1 MYIHRHSCISPQQT
15 FNHFNVETLYESANN
30 KLNAK
35 EPVYES
41 IPPGILRRMGKAVR
55 MGIGAAL
62 PLINRQPLIDGI
74 IIGSA
79 NGGMEDCIKFLN
91 QIIDYEEGMLTPGNF
106 VQSTPNAIAAQMG
119 LLNKNKN
126 YNITHVHR
134 GLAFENALLDAMMLV
149 KENPGNNYLLGAVDE
164 ISAYNYNIDLLD
176 GCFKKEVIANKDLY
190 NTMSAGTIAGE
201 GAAMFIVNNNAE
213 NAVAA
218 VKAIQTI
225 HTKDESEVYRMMQQF
240 ISENLPGNEK
250 ADMLLTGENGDARL
264 LKFYTGIESLFD
276 EHTSIARFKHMCG
289 EYPTASS
296 VALWLVCNNLHW
308 PAHMIKKQSAV
319 SPIRNIIIYNNYR
332 GLQHGFMHIVV

>member
-1 MYIHRHSCISPQQT
+1 MAREP
-15 FNHFNVETLYESANN
+15 LYEG
-30 KLNAK
+30 
-35 EPVYES
+35 

-62 PLINRQPLIDGI
+62 PAIKQQPSIDGI
-74 IIGSA
+74 IIGTA

-91 QIIDYEEGMLTPGNF
+91 QIIEYEEGMLTPGNF

-119 LLNKNKN
+119 LLSKNKG

-134 GLAFENALLDAMMLV
+134 GLAFENALLDAMMMI

-176 GCFKKEVIANKDLY
+176 GCFKNEIIANKHLY
-190 NTMSAGTIAGE
+190 NTVSAGTIAGE
-201 GAAMFIVNNNAE
+201 GAAMFVVNNNAE

-225 HTKDESEVYRMMQQF
+225 HTKDVMEVSRVLDQFLQQ
-240 ISENLPGNEK
+240 NLPDNEK
-250 ADMLLTGENGDARL
+250 ADMLLTGENGDVRL
-264 LKFYTGIESLFD
+264 LNYYTGVESFFD
-276 EHTSIARFKHMCG
+276 KHTGIARFKHMCG
-289 EYPTASS
+289 EYPSASS
-296 VALWLVCNNLHW
+296 VALWLACNSREW
-308 PAHMIKKQSAV
+308 PMHMIKKQSAV
-319 SPIRNIIIYNNYR
+319 SAIRNIIIYNNYR